1 MANKEIEAIQDQ
13 VNWHWRNSMRPVR
26 FFAFDARAAFPFF
39 LLLLYAR
46 LITLFI
52 AIVSTFLFY
61 ILERY
66 GLTFSSAM
74 RRFRLTLSGRKR
86 PALMSIGRRRLKDY
100 G

>member
-46 LITLFI
+46 LITHCI
-52 AIVSTFLFY
+52 D
-61 ILERY
+61 ILILY
-66 GLTFSSAM
+66 
-74 RRFRLTLSGRKR
+74 
-86 PALMSIGRRRLKDY
+86 P
-100 G
+100 